1 MNFLSFFSPQTI
13 YRTSSRFNGAIE
25 VVEFLGKR
33 ELVVGGLQQ
42 SGWLVQKLWK
52 AAIST
57 INNQPSFAASG
68 AASKGRQSTINNI
81 LILGLG
87 AGSVLPIINR
97 YYPNAKIVGVEIDP
111 VIIDTGKKFFALES
125 HKNVTIVTA
134 DAFTFIDNH
143 IKKEQ
148 GQRIRSNSTYHW
160 STRYDLILIDLYR
173 GGEVPK
179 KLRTQAFFQKVKGLL
194 SKDGVVMINHLR
206 GKGREKDLKQFEK
219 LLYTVFAKVDVVK
232 PLVNQVY
239 IARS

>member
-25 VVEFLGKR
+25 VVEFVGKR

-57 INNQPSFAASG
+57 IDN
-68 AASKGRQSTINNI
+68 RQSTINNI

-194 SKDGVVMINHLR
+194 SKDGGVMINHLR

>member
-57 INNQPSFAASG
+57 IDN
-68 AASKGRQSTINNI
+68 RQSTINNI